1 MHQARNRKI
10 KAVKMEKPPRTKILY
25 FHVSKAEPEKC
36 RTLTLCTD
44 LCLLKPEF
52 CNRAVTW
59 TESLRRERP
68 WQRRRAPLRQAAAP
82 SRRPPGR
89 QGAPSASSAVSQRL
103 TLGVRMLRA
112 HRGHLRRRLPTCA
125 VSPGLQD
132 VEMGARVSRAFR
144 NFNLENR
151 TEREISKMKP
161 STAPKHP
168 STRVLLQEQLSREC
182 GPSLPPP
189 PPPQASGDIEGSAG
203 SGWVPGARGS
213 ARSQLGSAQGARLA

>member
-1 MHQARNRKI
+1 
-10 KAVKMEKPPRTKILY
+10 
-25 FHVSKAEPEKC
+25 
-36 RTLTLCTD
+36 
-44 LCLLKPEF
+44 
-52 CNRAVTW
+52 
-59 TESLRRERP
+59 
-68 WQRRRAPLRQAAAP
+68 
-82 SRRPPGR
+82 
-89 QGAPSASSAVSQRL
+89 
-103 TLGVRMLRA
+103 MLRA
-112 HRGHLRRRLPTCA
+112 HRGHPRRRLPTCA

-189 PPPQASGDIEGSAG
+189 PQVSGDIEVVPRGV
-203 SGWVPGARGS
+203 GWQR
-213 ARSQLGSAQGARLA
+213 LGSRRSGQRTLPTGVCSGCTPRLVFSLSCPDDCFLF

>member
-1 MHQARNRKI
+1 
-10 KAVKMEKPPRTKILY
+10 
-25 FHVSKAEPEKC
+25 
-36 RTLTLCTD
+36 
-44 LCLLKPEF
+44 
-52 CNRAVTW
+52 
-59 TESLRRERP
+59 
-68 WQRRRAPLRQAAAP
+68 
-82 SRRPPGR
+82 
-89 QGAPSASSAVSQRL
+89 
-103 TLGVRMLRA
+103 MLRA
-112 HRGHLRRRLPTCA
+112 HRGHPRRRLPTCA

-189 PPPQASGDIEGSAG
+189 PPRPPVTLRSSGAGSAG

-213 ARSQLGSAQGARLA
+213 ARCQPGSAQGARLAWCFPSVVQMIVSFLKNCLTCLRVSRKDYDLFPSFLFFRASRNQRRSF